1 MANETGDM
9 KLLGNFSKLI
19 DRVKNEPDY
28 KPANPALTP
37 AAMEA
42 QHAAGIAV
50 VQELA
55 THLGASKLVVTERE
69 TGFEDVRPLLTR
81 VHSAVKASGAP
92 ASVIE
97 DLNSFKRKMTG
108 GSKSKK
114 AKPDEAAGEAKP
126 EAGANPPAKTRSSAQ
141 TSYENQIGHLD
152 GSLAVLQNVAGYNPN
167 EADLKLAALQTLR
180 DALQTKND
188 AVSAAAAPVSQARG
202 KRDELLYTGEA
213 SIVNTALLGKNYV
226 LAAFGRDSQIYKDV
240 AGLSFKRPQR

>member
-9 KLLGNFSKLI
+9 KLLGNFRKLI

-28 KPANPALTP
+28 KPGNSALTV
-37 AAMEA
+37 AAMDA
-42 QHAAGIAV
+42 QYAAGTAA
-50 VQELA
+50 VQELT
-55 THLGASKLVVTERE
+55 THQGTSKLAVSERE
-69 TGFEDVRPLLTR
+69 TLFDGVKPLLTR
-81 VHSAVKASGAP
+81 VHNLVKASGAP

-152 GSLAVLQNVAGYNPN
+152 GYLAVLQNVAGYNPN

-188 AVSAAAAPVSQARG
+188 AVSAASVPVSQARG
-202 KRDELLYTGEA
+202 KRDELLYTGET
-213 SIVNTALLGKNYV
+213 SIVNTASLGKNYV

-240 AGLSFKRPQR
+240 AGLSFKRPQK